1 VDNLTGY
8 RRDAMKLALVTEL
21 DGNEGYAA
29 RIPGFRGLI
38 ATGRTRKEVIG
49 ELNDALADWID
60 LALRRGIGLP
70 ALGRPKRRALTA
82 A

>member
-1 VDNLTGY
+1 VDTLAGY
-8 RRDAMKLALVTEL
+8 RTQALKLAVVTEL
-21 DGNEGYAA
+21 GANEGFVA

-38 ATGRTRKEVIG
+38 ATGRTRKQAIA

-60 LALRRGIGLP
+60 VALRRGLGLP
-70 ALGRPKRRALTA
+70 ALKQRRERALTA